1 MKTKTM
7 KKKVRRAGAAVRKT
21 AERQGARAGAAAGV
35 AAETTGEVLRDTWH
49 STLVALTAAE
59 QEVEK
64 QVRDLLKR
72 NRITAKDAS
81 ALLRDLGSR
90 AEVERRK
97 AMKDLEA
104 RLGSLQKRMKKERK
118 VVGRAVGEAVTGAL
132 ASLNIPSR
140 SEVTELTKKV
150 DQLGAKIDS
159 FRKRAVRRVRG

>member
-7 KKKVRRAGAAVRKT
+7 KKKARRVGAA
-21 AERQGARAGAAAGV
+21 AGAAAG
-35 AAETTGEVLRDTWH
+35 TTGEVLRDTWH
-49 STLVALTAAE
+49 STLIALTTAE

-64 QVRDLLKR
+64 QIRQLLKR
-72 NRITAKDAS
+72 NRIHAKDAAS
-81 ALLRDLGSR
+81 ILRDLGSR

-97 AMKDLEA
+97 AMKELEG
-104 RLGSLQKRMKKERK
+104 RLGSLQTRMKKERK

-140 SEVTELTKKV
+140 REVTELTKKV
-150 DQLGAKIDS
+150 DQLGTKIDT